1 MQKLAKFF
9 VNILLKENIRNL
21 FVYILNFFFT
31 NLSISMYNY
40 MKGGFIMSNL
50 INHIL
55 YFKQFI
61 RIMDII
67 DILIVAYVIYKGIK
81 LLRETRAATLVKG
94 IVILILAMQLSSLLN
109 LYLVNYILVN
119 AMQVGFIALFVVF
132 QPELRR
138 GLEKMG
144 RSKFGNILSFY
155 EENNEEQNYMTVSR
169 ICHAME
175 NLSANRVGALIIL
188 ERQTKIGDIIRT
200 GVTLNSEITAELLV
214 NIFVPNTPLH
224 DGAVVI
230 RNNRIVAAACFL
242 PLTQNT
248 ELNIELGTRHRAA
261 IGITETSDCV
271 ALVVS
276 EETGKISLALEG
288 TLTRNLTVE
297 SLERALTKILS
308 PEPNQLNNKKF
319 KIWKGLKNNEKTI

>member
-1 MQKLAKFF
+1 
-9 VNILLKENIRNL
+9 
-21 FVYILNFFFT
+21 
-31 NLSISMYNY
+31 
-40 MKGGFIMSNL
+40 MSNL

-155 EENNEEQNYMTVSR
+155 EENNEEQNSITVSR

>member
-1 MQKLAKFF
+1 
-9 VNILLKENIRNL
+9 
-21 FVYILNFFFT
+21 
-31 NLSISMYNY
+31 
-40 MKGGFIMSNL
+40 MSNL
-50 INHIL
+50 INYIL

-61 RIMDII
+61 GIKDII

-155 EENNEEQNYMTVSR
+155 EENDEEQTSMTVSR

-242 PLTQNT
+242 PLTQNS

-319 KIWKGLKNNEKTI
+319 KIWKGLKNDEKTV

>member
-1 MQKLAKFF
+1 
-9 VNILLKENIRNL
+9 
-21 FVYILNFFFT
+21 
-31 NLSISMYNY
+31 
-40 MKGGFIMSNL
+40 MSNI
-50 INHIL
+50 INHIT
-55 YFKQFI
+55 YYMQFV
-61 RIMDII
+61 RILDII

-81 LLRETRAATLVKG
+81 LLRETRAATLFKG
-94 IVILILAMQLSSLLN
+94 IIILVIALQLSSLLN
-109 LYLVNYILVN
+109 LYMVNYILVN
-119 AMQVGFIALFVVF
+119 AMQVGFIALVIVF

-138 GLEKMG
+138 GLEKVG
-144 RSKFGNILSFY
+144 RSRFGNFFSFY
-155 EENNEEQNYMTVSR
+155 EANSEEETSNTISH
-169 ICHAME
+169 ICRAIS
-175 NLSANRVGALIIL
+175 NLSENRVGALIIM
-188 ERQTKIGDIIRT
+188 ERKTKIGDIIRT
-200 GVTLNSEITAELLV
+200 GVTLNSDITAELLV

-230 RNNRIVAAACFL
+230 RNNKIIAAACFL

-297 SLERALTKILS
+297 SLEKALTKIFS

-319 KIWKGLKNNEKTI
+319 KIWKGLKKQ

>member
-1 MQKLAKFF
+1 
-9 VNILLKENIRNL
+9 
-21 FVYILNFFFT
+21 
-31 NLSISMYNY
+31 
-40 MKGGFIMSNL
+40 MSNL
-50 INHIL
+50 INYIL
-55 YFKQFI
+55 YYKQFI
-61 RIMDII
+61 RIMDIV

-81 LLRETRAATLVKG
+81 LLRETRAATLIKG
-94 IVILILAMQLSSLLN
+94 IIILIFALQLSSLLN
-109 LYLVNYILVN
+109 LYLVNYILAN

-132 QPELRR
+132 QPELRQ

-144 RSKFGNILSFY
+144 RSKFSNLFSFY
-155 EENNEEQNYMTVSR
+155 EENSEEQISHTVSS
-169 ICHAME
+169 ICQAVE
-175 NLSANRVGALIIL
+175 NLSSNRVGALIIL
-188 ERQTKIGDIIRT
+188 ERKTKIGDIIRT
-200 GVTLNSEITAELLV
+200 GVTLNSDITAELLV

-230 RNNRIVAAACFL
+230 RNNKITAAACFL

-271 ALVVS
+271 SLVVS

-297 SLERALTKILS
+297 SLEKALTKIMS
-308 PEPNQLNNKKF
+308 PEPNQLNNKKL
-319 KIWKGLKNNEKTI
+319 KIWKGLKK

>member
-1 MQKLAKFF
+1 MQ
-9 VNILLKENIRNL
+9 NIIS
-21 FVYILNFFFT
+21 YI
-31 NLSISMYNY
+31 MYY
-40 MKGGFIMSNL
+40 
-50 INHIL
+50 
-55 YFKQFI
+55 KQFV

-67 DILIVAYVIYKGIK
+67 DILIVAYVVYKGIK
-81 LLRETRAATLVKG
+81 LVRETRAAQLVKG
-94 IVILILAMQLSSLLN
+94 IILLILALQISSYAN
-109 LYLVNYILVN
+109 LYMVNYFLLN

-138 GLEKMG
+138 ALEKMG
-144 RSKFGNILSFY
+144 RSKFGKMLSFD
-155 EENNEEQNYMTVSR
+155 EENSAE
-169 ICHAME
+169 E
-175 NLSANRVGALIIL
+175 NLHTIEQICKAADNLSKHRTGAIIIL
-188 ERQTKIGDIIRT
+188 ERDTKIGDIIRT
-200 GVTLNSEITAELLV
+200 GVSLDSKVSAELLI

-224 DGAVVI
+224 DGAVIV

-242 PLTQNT
+242 PLTQNN

-297 SLERALTKILS
+297 SLNRALVKILS
-308 PEPNQLNNKKF
+308 PEPNQFNHKRIKL
-319 KIWKGLKNNEKTI
+319 WKGFKNNE

>member
-1 MQKLAKFF
+1 
-9 VNILLKENIRNL
+9 
-21 FVYILNFFFT
+21 
-31 NLSISMYNY
+31 MYN
-40 MKGGFIMSNL
+40 FIDR
-50 INHIL
+50 IL
-55 YFKQFI
+55 YYKQFI

-144 RSKFGNILSFY
+144 RSKFGNLLSFY
-155 EENNEEQNYMTVSR
+155 EENNEEQTSMNISK
-169 ICHAME
+169 ICHAVE

-230 RNNRIVAAACFL
+230 RSNKIIAAACFL
-242 PLTQNT
+242 PLTQNS

-297 SLERALTKILS
+297 SLEKALTKILS
-308 PEPNQLNNKKF
+308 PEPNHLNSKKF
-319 KIWKGLKNNEKTI
+319 KIWKGLKK